1 MSVVLRPEQP
11 ADLPLLTGGDSPF
24 DDFGPRP
31 VRTTVRPSQLEGAGG
46 LAIIDDDVSLAGD
59 VTWHWN
65 HWGPTPESRC
75 PMIGIWLRPA
85 ARGRGIGRLAQRQLA
100 ELFFAHT
107 GTNRVEAHTDVENVA
122 EQRSL
127 QAAGFRQEGMIRG
140 AHWRAGAHRDGYL
153 YSILRA
159 ELSPG
164 RA

>member
-1 MSVVLRPEQP
+1 
-11 ADLPLLTGGDSPF
+11 
-24 DDFGPRP
+24 
-31 VRTTVRPSQLEGAGG
+31 
-46 LAIIDDDVSLAGD
+46 
-59 VTWHWN
+59 
-65 HWGPTPESRC
+65 
-75 PMIGIWLRPA
+75 MIGIWLRPA